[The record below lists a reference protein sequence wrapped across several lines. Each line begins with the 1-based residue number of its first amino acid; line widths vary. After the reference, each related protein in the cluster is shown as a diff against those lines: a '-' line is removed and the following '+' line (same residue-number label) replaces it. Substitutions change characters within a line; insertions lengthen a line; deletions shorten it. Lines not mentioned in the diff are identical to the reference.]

1 MKDIQQ
7 KPLARAN
14 LPYPYINKL
23 YFYLISSHYV
33 FTLFIQINMS
43 LHYWHYFA
51 LFGIDILFIIVFNIT
66 TTFFYYV
73 MLSMIPITLYSVIQS
88 YKFEW
93 SMKIIFDFCVRN
105 YYSYL
110 INEEIIQ
117 NANIGVILTKEDFEI
132 KKMSNVF
139 SNDMKDLIN
148 NKKYFVYENEEGIP
162 KQEKSKNDLS
172 EISDSKQKINKD
184 KNDVSVAIKREN
196 RNTISHILNT
206 KEKKYVERRKRFL
219 LINELVQK
227 EYNKKVKIN
236 FLQAKCCKRGRGC

>member
-206 KEKKYVERRKRFL
+206 KEKKYV
-219 LINELVQK
+219 
-227 EYNKKVKIN
+227 
-236 FLQAKCCKRGRGC
+236 